1 MNIIDFVSDK
11 LYPVVSK
18 LSSQR
23 HLLAIR
29 DAFIST
35 MALTMA
41 ASFGILLNALIF
53 SNEAVNK
60 VVDLSRFASFVSYI
74 NNGTFGILSIIV
86 CYNVGSNLC
95 HWYIENSDMNG
106 STITPGHA
114 GMMATACMFILMP
127 LTNTVTLANGKT
139 AEGVASIIPQS
150 YTSSDGLFVAMVAAL
165 ISTEVLVRLAR
176 NRHMRI
182 SMPDG
187 VPPAIATTFNS
198 MIPEIIVV
206 MIFAIFAFALDQI
219 FHMSFSEIIGVAI
232 QTPLKSFVLSAGGM
246 FFLQFLSDFLWAFGL
261 HGASILSPI
270 KSAPL
275 LQAIQ
280 QNITAF
286 QNHQPIPNIIT
297 DPFIASNTLA
307 TDFCAIV
314 IAILIFSK
322 RKDQRSVAKLGS
334 IPAFFNISEPLMF
347 GLPIVLNPIYMI
359 PIVLV
364 SQINLAIAYFAT
376 AAGIIGKT
384 VALAPWI
391 TPPILQNYL
400 VTGGNIPAAI
410 LGGLL
415 IILDVIIWM
424 PFVLI
429 SNRTADPKVLEAHE
443 NKGDATSGKVSE

>member
-1 MNIIDFVSDK
+1 MSAIDFISDK
-11 LYPVVSK
+11 LYPVAQK
-18 LSSQR
+18 LATQR

-53 SNEAVNK
+53 SNAAVNK
-60 VVDLSRFASFVSYI
+60 VIDLSSFASLVTYI
-74 NNGTFGILSIIV
+74 NDATFGILSIVV

-95 HWYIENSDMNG
+95 KWYIDNSDMNG
-106 STITPGHA
+106 STITPAHA
-114 GMMATACMFILMP
+114 GMMAVASLFALMP
-127 LTNTVTLANGKT
+127 LTSTVTLANGKT
-139 AEGVASIIPQS
+139 ASGIASIISQT
-150 YTSSDGLFVAMVAAL
+150 YTSSDGLFVAMFAAL
-165 ISTEVLVRLAR
+165 ISTEILVRLAR
-176 NRHMRI
+176 SRHMRI

-198 MIPEIIVV
+198 MIPEILVI

-219 FHMSFSEIIGVAI
+219 FHMSFTEIIGVAI
-232 QTPLKSFVLSAGGM
+232 QTPLKGFVLSAGGL
-246 FFLQFLSDFLWAFGL
+246 FFLQFISDFLWAFGL

-280 QNITAF
+280 ENVTAF
-286 QNHQPIPNIIT
+286 QNHAHIPNIIT
-297 DPFIASNTLA
+297 QPFIDSNTLS
-307 TDFCAIV
+307 TDFVAIV
-314 IAILIFSK
+314 IAIFLFSK
-322 RKDQRSVAKLGS
+322 RQDQRQVGKLAS

-347 GLPIVLNPIYMI
+347 GLPIVLNPAYMI
-359 PIVLV
+359 PIILV
-364 SQINLAIAYFAT
+364 PQVNLGIAYFAT
-376 AAGIIGKT
+376 SVGLIGKT
-384 VALAPWI
+384 VAMAPWI

-415 IILDVIIWM
+415 IVIDVVIWM
-424 PFVLI
+424 PFVMI
-429 SNRTADPKVLEAHE
+429 SNRTGHTEP
-443 NKGDATSGKVSE
+443 DAQPEK